1 MDILRRQLLENQLE
15 TDIIEWV
22 KDYNSLQDRIKNDVL
37 SDNDLINIIES
48 ANQLVEKFATYLQ
61 NQSL

>member
-37 SDNDLINIIES
+37 SNDDLINVIES
-48 ANQLVEKFATYLQ
+48 ANQLVEKFARYL
-61 NQSL
+61 NNN

>member
-1 MDILRRQLLENQLE
+1 MDILKNQLE

-37 SDNDLINIIES
+37 SDDDLINIIES
-48 ANQLVEKFATYLQ
+48 ANSLVEKFARYL
-61 NQSL
+61 NK